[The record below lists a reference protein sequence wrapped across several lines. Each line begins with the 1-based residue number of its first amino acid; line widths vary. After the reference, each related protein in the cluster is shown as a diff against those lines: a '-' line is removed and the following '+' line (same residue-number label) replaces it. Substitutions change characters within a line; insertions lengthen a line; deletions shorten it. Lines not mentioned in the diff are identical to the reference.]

1 MVVIHGTAN
10 IEEIKKVAA
19 QILKEIGGDSNA
31 RNRKRD

>member
-19 QILKEIGGDSNA
+19 QILKELQQKGA
-31 RNRKRD
+31 VA

>member
-19 QILKEIGGDSNA
+19 QILRELQQKGA
-31 RNRKRD
+31 VA